1 MGADSMAERRL
12 TFVVAED
19 EERMRDYLAR
29 KTAEL
34 DRNFECVGTAADG
47 EEAVELVERY
57 LPDLLITDIKMPV
70 LGGLELVERIR
81 RTNPDL
87 RILIV
92 SGYSEFE
99 YARRAIELGVD
110 DYILKPID
118 VEKLRETLR
127 RIRIRLEA
135 SAGIGGRRVRT
146 GPDRRP
152 GGGPGEGGG
161 ALPPGELSASRTPS
175 SGWPRRSDARRRT
188 SCGCTARSRDA
199 PRPRTSSVCGSRR
212 PSACS
217 WDTRSS
223 RSSRWPRR
231 WATTTRCI
239 SPGCSRRKRAS
250 NPTAFRDSMRRC

>member
-1 MGADSMAERRL
+1 MSDRKL

-29 KTAEL
+29 KIAEL
-34 DRNFECVGTAADG
+34 DSNLACVGSAADG

-92 SGYSEFE
+92 SGYSEFD

-118 VEKLRETLR
+118 VPALQETLR

-135 SAGIGGRRVRT
+135 SAGSIDAEFGLDRMGSREQDLADSVELYLKENFRLPYSLERLAAAFGCKAAYLLRLYRRIK
-146 GPDRRP
+146 
-152 GGGPGEGGG
+152 
-161 ALPPGELSASRTPS
+161 
-175 SGWPRRSDARRRT
+175 
-188 SCGCTARSRDA
+188 GCTPTQDLIRMRIEKAKRLLAGHPLMEVKQVAAAVGYDDALYFSRLF
-199 PRPRTSSVCGSRR
+199 
-212 PSACS
+212 
-217 WDTRSS
+217 
-223 RSSRWPRR
+223 
-231 WATTTRCI
+231 
-239 SPGCSRRKRAS
+239 KRETGQ
-250 NPTAFRDSMRRC
+250 NPTAFRDSMRR

>member
-1 MGADSMAERRL
+1 MAERRL

-34 DRNFECVGTAADG
+34 DRNLECAGTAADG

-118 VEKLRETLR
+118 VEKLREILL

-135 SAGIGGRRVRT
+135 TVGAVDAEFGLDRIGARETELAKSVEVYLQENYRRSYSLERLASSFGCKPAYLLRLYRKVT
-146 GPDRRP
+146 G
-152 GGGPGEGGG
+152 
-161 ALPPGELSASRTPS
+161 RTPTQDLIRLRIEKAKRLLV
-175 SGWPRRSDARRRT
+175 GHPHIEIKQVAAAVGYEDPLYF
-188 SCGCTARSRDA
+188 SRMFKKE
-199 PRPRTSSVCGSRR
+199 TGFN
-212 PSACS
+212 PSAF
-217 WDTRSS
+217 
-223 RSSRWPRR
+223 
-231 WATTTRCI
+231 
-239 SPGCSRRKRAS
+239 K
-250 NPTAFRDSMRRC
+250 DSMSRP